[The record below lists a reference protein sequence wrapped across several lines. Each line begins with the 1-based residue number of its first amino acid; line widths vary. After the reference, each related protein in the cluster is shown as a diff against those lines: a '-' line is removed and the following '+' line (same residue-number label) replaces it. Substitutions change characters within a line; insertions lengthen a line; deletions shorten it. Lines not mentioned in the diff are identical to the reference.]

1 MSLKIFFPECL
12 NNSIIEIEEAIDGL
26 GSNDNGI
33 DAYLVDEKS
42 KIMHF
47 FQFKTT
53 DSWDKKT
60 ITPNDAAY
68 FFDLEHRLNSQD
80 THKNKK
86 IQNIIDDY
94 KNNINKGYSA
104 EFHFFTSYNLLNTNS
119 LNRLYDKNKFYF
131 YTLDDVYDKL
141 QEYESISKDE
151 PDNCELEFYTEDN
164 NKVIPEWCFGKQ
176 EGVIRKTSIGIVT
189 GFSLIELYTEYKK
202 ALFSRNVRNFL
213 GDKGINKDII
223 YTAENKPEN
232 FYFYNNGITITCEK
246 YEKRGKKLQLKK
258 PQIINGAQTISSIY
272 CAYEN
277 KNKDK
282 TLSKDV
288 IKNHFNRLLVMTRII
303 QTTKSDDSKF
313 STNVTKYNNTQNKI
327 LIQDFYANNNR
338 QKRIYELL
346 EKEGYFYEHK
356 RGSSDLLSK
365 EDRLKYK
372 NKIIGIGDLTMIWN
386 TFKNCDSGTT
396 SKKSKLFE
404 EEKFNEIFDDNSDNI
419 DSIKKMIVAFNL
431 YQILN
436 DIKKSINYLSKN
448 KIYSNK
454 QSDYTLELNE
464 ILSEPQLMILKNH
477 KFNDYSEDDCKR
489 VIEQLEPLKYPY
501 SIISIV
507 GYIFKKIQDKINII
521 DYYKDYRLYEII
533 QKNMFRKIAIQI
545 QKNFRKEDLLGNIIH
560 YFKTDKVEKD
570 FENYIKKEEI
580 NENKSVFELYELD
593 KLI

>member
-53 DSWDKKT
+53 DNWDKKS
-60 ITPNDAAY
+60 ISPNDASY
-68 FFDLEHRLNSQD
+68 FFDLENRLNSQEN
-80 THKNKK
+80 HKNKK
-86 IQNIIDDY
+86 IQSIIDDY
-94 KNNINKGYSA
+94 KNNIIKGYSA
-104 EFHFFTSYNLLNTNS
+104 EFHFFTSYNLSNTDS
-119 LNRLYDKNKFYF
+119 LNRSYNKNKFDF
-131 YTLDDVYDKL
+131 YTLDDVYHKL

-151 PDNCELEFYTEDN
+151 PDNCELEFYTEYND
-164 NKVIPEWCFGKQ
+164 KIIPEWYFGKQ

-246 YEKRGKKLQLKK
+246 YDKKGKRLQLKK

-282 TLSKDV
+282 TLTKDV
-288 IKNHFNRLLVMTRII
+288 IKNHFNKLLVMTRVI

-338 QKRIYELL
+338 QKRISELL

-372 NKIIGIGDLTMIWN
+372 NKIIVIGDLTMIWN

-419 DSIKKMIVAFNL
+419 DSIKKMIIAFNL

-436 DIKKSINYLSKN
+436 DVKKSINYLSKN

-454 QSDYTLELNE
+454 QSTYTLDLNE
-464 ILSEPQLMILKNH
+464 ILSGPQLEILKNH

-507 GYIFKKIQDKINII
+507 GYIFKKLQDKINIV
-521 DYYKDYRLYEII
+521 DYYKDYRFYEII

-545 QKNFRKEDLLGNIIH
+545 QKNFRKEDPLGNIIH
-560 YFKTDKVEKD
+560 YFKTEKVEKD
-570 FENYIKKEEI
+570 FENYIKEEEI
-580 NENKSVFELYELD
+580 NDNKSVLELYDLN
-593 KLI
+593 KLM